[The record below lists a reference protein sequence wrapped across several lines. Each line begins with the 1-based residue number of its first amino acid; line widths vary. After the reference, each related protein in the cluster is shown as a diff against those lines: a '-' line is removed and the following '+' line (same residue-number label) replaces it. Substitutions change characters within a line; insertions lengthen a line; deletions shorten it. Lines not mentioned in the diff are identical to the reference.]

1 MWMNRGN
8 EYEKKTMIFTTSLKK
23 AKIKSY
29 ITMWEQIN
37 LKNIL
42 KTTQKQFTDISV
54 YVIIKVQNKSWLATS
69 IC

>member
-1 MWMNRGN
+1 MKRKPWFFSVN
-8 EYEKKTMIFTTSLKK
+8 LKK

-42 KTTQKQFTDISV
+42 KTTQKQFTINQIR
-54 YVIIKVQNKSWLATS
+54 VIIYT
-69 IC
+69 

>member
-1 MWMNRGN
+1 MRMNRGN
-8 EYEKKTMIFTTSLKK
+8 EYEKKTMIFFSKPKK

-42 KTTQKQFTDISV
+42 KTTQKQFTINQIRDII
-54 YVIIKVQNKSWLATS
+54 YT
-69 IC
+69 

>member
-1 MWMNRGN
+1 MRMNRGN
-8 EYEKKTMIFTTSLKK
+8 EYEKKTMIFLNKLKK

-42 KTTQKQFTDISV
+42 KTTQKQFTNISIH
-54 YVIIKVQNKSWLATS
+54 VIIKVQNKSWLAT
-69 IC
+69 